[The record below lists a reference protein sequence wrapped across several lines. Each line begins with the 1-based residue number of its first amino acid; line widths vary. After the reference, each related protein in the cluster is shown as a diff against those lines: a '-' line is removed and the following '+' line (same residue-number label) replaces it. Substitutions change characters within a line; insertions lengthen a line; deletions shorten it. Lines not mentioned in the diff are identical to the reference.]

1 VINTKSFISG
11 VVVFALTLFGALFS
25 EVDAQVFE
33 VSSPNQLVP
42 VGSGSADFDLEFSLQ
57 QTSGALI
64 DTCGFSFQFSHD
76 PTVLQLGPTG
86 ATTAGALAA
95 LDGGAGPDFFDGETF
110 PTGFTV
116 GSVFSFSFDQ
126 TLQFDVPKVLI
137 SAGYSVQP
145 SAIANL
151 SDDLLTVVSMSDNLG
166 APPVDNLVS
175 NCGGTTETLIGTDC
189 VVTLQPEPPLDF
201 QISSGN
207 QTLLASEVIA
217 NGLQVEFSLI
227 QIPDVPA
234 DITPTNG
241 FSFAYGHDASLFS
254 ADSVIQGS
262 DLAGLDN
269 GAGPAFFQE
278 SLFTSGAAVGCLYDF
293 QVQETITFDNSLHV
307 ATFSYSAIA
316 GSLDNLSEALVTNL
330 EISTVLGTPA
340 IDSVVVIDGGTAIA
354 ANVLPVEISIE
365 PTPAFSLSAPLQEG
379 SFSPASGSGSF
390 SVLMELV
397 EESSNPGFPSDTQGF
412 SVGLGHDSSLLEA
425 TGGGPGPALSALN
438 SGSGPDFFD
447 TNIFT
452 DGVTFGCVFSFTN
465 PAINTLSFDTAQA
478 IVEASYQTVPSAFV
492 GQTEPVSTS
501 LQANSNLGS
510 PPVEQVIVV
519 NSQSQN
525 LFVAGCQ
532 IVLSPGGGFDRGDCN
547 DDGSFDIADGVS
559 LLSFLFLS
567 GSVSCLNACDNND
580 DEGVDIADAVSALA
594 ALFTGGPAPPGNGT
608 CGPDSTPGSLSC
620 DSFNSCL

>member
-1 VINTKSFISG
+1 MMNSKSFILG
-11 VVVFALTLFGALFS
+11 IVVFVLFLSGALCS
-25 EVDAQVFE
+25 KVDAQIFE
-33 VSSPNQLVP
+33 VSSPNKLVP
-42 VGSGSADFDLEFSLQ
+42 VGSGSADFDLEFSIQ

-76 PTVLQLGPTG
+76 PTVLQLGPSG
-86 ATTAGALAA
+86 ASSAGALAA

-137 SAGYSVQP
+137 AAEYSVQP
-145 SAIANL
+145 GAIANL
-151 SDDLLTVVSMSDNLG
+151 SNDLPTIVSMSDNLG
-166 APPVDNLVS
+166 SPPIDNLIS
-175 NCGGTTETLIGTDC
+175 NCGGNTETLIGTDC
-189 VVTLQPEPPLDF
+189 IVTLQPAPPLDF
-201 QISSGN
+201 QISSGD
-207 QTLLASEVIA
+207 QTLLASEVIS

-241 FSFAYGHDASLFS
+241 FSFAYGHDSSLFS
-254 ADSVIQGS
+254 ADAVLLGL
-262 DLAGLDN
+262 DLAGLDS

-278 SLFTSGAAVGCLYDF
+278 SLFATGAAVGCLYDF

-307 ATFSYSAIA
+307 ATFIYSAVA
-316 GSLDNLSEALVTNL
+316 GALDNLSDTLVTNL

-340 IDSVVVIDGGTAIA
+340 IDSVVVVDGGTAIPA
-354 ANVLPVEISIE
+354 SVLPVQVSIE

-379 SFSPASGSGSF
+379 SFSTGSGSGSF
-390 SVLMELV
+390 TVLMELV
-397 EESSNPGFPSDTQGF
+397 EESTNPGFPSDTQGF
-412 SVGLGHDSSLLEA
+412 SIGLGHDSALLEA
-425 TGGGPGPALSALN
+425 TGGGVGPALSVLN
-438 SGSGPDFFD
+438 SGTGPDFFD
-447 TNIFT
+447 TNLYT
-452 DGVTFGCVFSFTN
+452 DGITFGCVFSFTN
-465 PAINTLSFDTAQA
+465 PAVNTLAFDTAQA
-478 IVEASYQTVPSAFV
+478 IVEASYQTVPGAFV
-492 GQTEPVSTS
+492 GETDPVSTS
-501 LQANSNLGS
+501 LQANNNLGS

-525 LFVAGCQ
+525 LFVAGCS
-532 IVLSPGGGFDRGDCN
+532 VLLSPGGGFDRGDCN
-547 DDGSFDIADGVS
+547 NDGSFDIADGVS

-608 CGPDSTPGSLSC
+608 CGPDSTPGPLTC
-620 DSFNSCL
+620 DSFSSCL